1 MREYTVF
8 NVDQCENL
16 PGRGTELPKEEHP
29 GQPAHAKSERDG
41 PRHLQKPEAA
51 LMGLH
56 PLSMRHHG
64 PADYAVSNNRYA
76 APWSYR
82 LFVVIA
88 AMLKGRIGVLFTD
101 TFPLNSWSLG
111 AAISQRF
118 FSNPLDSVHV
128 GQFRH
133 EMNVASIRR
142 NLAIKEATSKLSAPD
157 RTPRTRGSIPARG

>member
-1 MREYTVF
+1 MAVKCVSIE
-8 NVDQCENL
+8 
-16 PGRGTELPKEEHP
+16 GTELPKRSIQAN
-29 GQPAHAKSERDG
+29 QPTLKASATVPATCKN
-41 PRHLQKPEAA
+41 QKLS

-133 EMNVASIRR
+133 EMNVGKHTTQ
-142 NLAIKEATSKLSAPD
+142 LGD
-157 RTPRTRGSIPARG
+157 